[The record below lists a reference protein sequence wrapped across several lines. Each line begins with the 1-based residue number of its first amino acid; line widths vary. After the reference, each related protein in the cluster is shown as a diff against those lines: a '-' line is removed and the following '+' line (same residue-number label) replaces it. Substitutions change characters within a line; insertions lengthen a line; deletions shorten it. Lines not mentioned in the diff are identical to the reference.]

1 MKVFVEYSFI
11 FEPNP
16 VWRTRGDFDL
26 ALAKAFKSMGYEAEN
41 VVSVDEERTKM
52 VFLKPV
58 QVETKV
64 QSSTSPGKVINK
76 MSAKRDFDG
85 KYIKKNG

>member
-16 VWRTRGDFDL
+16 VWRTREDFDL

-41 VVSVDEERTKM
+41 VVSVDEEVTKM
-52 VFLKPV
+52 VFLHPV
-58 QVETKV
+58 KVETQVE
-64 QSSTSPGKVINK
+64 SSTTPSEILNK
-76 MSAKRDFDG
+76 NSKKRGFDG
-85 KYIKKNG
+85 KFKKDNG